1 MIILDFHSKTPI
13 YEQIEEQVMLMVRR
27 GVYKPHD
34 RLPSTRSLASE
45 LKLNVNTVK
54 RAFQELEAK
63 GVTYSQP
70 GRGVFISEN
79 AADSRVREQALS
91 ALSAALRSA
100 KANGLSEADI
110 EELLKQVYAENK

>member
-1 MIILDFHSKTPI
+1 M
-13 YEQIEEQVMLMVRR
+13 
-27 GVYKPHD
+27 
-34 RLPSTRSLASE
+34 
-45 LKLNVNTVK
+45 
-54 RAFQELEAK
+54 
-63 GVTYSQP
+63 TYSQP

-79 AADSRVREQALS
+79 AAGNSRVREQALS

>member
-70 GRGVFISEN
+70 GR
-79 AADSRVREQALS
+79 EQALS